1 MITPRIMNI
10 KKGDIVKIISGND
23 KGKQGK
29 VIAVI
34 PVENRIVVEAIN
46 MKKKHVRPRK
56 QNQKGEVIHIPGAF
70 QASRAMIICS
80 KCSKP
85 TRVKHAMND
94 GGKKMR
100 VCGACGS
107 EL

>member
-1 MITPRIMNI
+1 MKI
-10 KKGDIVKIISGND
+10 KKGDTVKIISGND

-34 PVENRIVVEAIN
+34 PVEGRIVVEGLN
-46 MKKKHVRPRK
+46 MKKKHVRPRQ
-56 QNQKGEVIHIPGAF
+56 QNKKGELVNIPGAF
-70 QASRAMIICS
+70 HVSRAMIVCS
-80 KCSKP
+80 KCSKVV
-85 TRVKHAMND
+85 RVKHAVND
-94 GGKKMR
+94 EGRKMR